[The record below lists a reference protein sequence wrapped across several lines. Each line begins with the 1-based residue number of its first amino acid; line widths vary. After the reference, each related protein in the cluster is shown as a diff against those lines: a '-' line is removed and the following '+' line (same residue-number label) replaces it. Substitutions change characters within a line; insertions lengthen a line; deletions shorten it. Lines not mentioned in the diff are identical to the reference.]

1 MNPFAHSVLVID
13 FMLKWVKSRLTEG
26 GKNVKQ
32 QDEWTKARK
41 IIIMMIDLILYIGSF
56 LLSFRLRYGA
66 EIPIKNLEAFQGSII
81 YVIIGFVLV
90 NILLGTYILY
100 NKSLGDFLFITII
113 GQFIMALYIMA
124 LTFAGRWL
132 AFPRSIILI
141 VFFVGAILLFMWRA
155 AVFKL
160 YQRLSGSK
168 RVMIVGMEKE
178 VFEAVDNFTNTRSIR
193 HVVTHVVLSDYYYNV
208 RENLDNIDVVYL
220 ASQIE
225 DAEKLRIYNLLME
238 KDKKFFLNTSF
249 ENLMMVRPNM
259 MNIEDESIIEV
270 SPFRIPSEDDIIK
283 RWLDIIFSLLLIVV
297 SSPIMLVAAIL
308 VKRSSE
314 GPILYRQIRVTKEGR
329 EFEILKFRSMG
340 ITAEQESGPVL
351 ATSNDMRVTP
361 VGKYLRALRIDE
373 LPQLFNVLKG
383 DMSIVGP
390 RPERPFFVSQF
401 EQQNPHYYLRH
412 NVRAGIT
419 GYAQVYGKYA
429 SDFNSKL
436 NFDLIYI
443 KQYSLILDMKIMLQT
458 IKILFDK
465 VSSQGLDEAERTILS
480 EEELLSRGITVIH

>member
-1 MNPFAHSVLVID
+1 M
-13 FMLKWVKSRLTEG
+13 
-26 GKNVKQ
+26 KQ

-419 GYAQVYGKYA
+419 GYAQVYGKYT

>member
-1 MNPFAHSVLVID
+1 M
-13 FMLKWVKSRLTEG
+13 
-26 GKNVKQ
+26 KQ
-32 QDEWTKARK
+32 QDDWTKVRK
-41 IIIMMIDLILYIGSF
+41 VAIMVIDMILYIASF
-56 LLSFRLRYGA
+56 LLSFRLRYGT
-66 EIPIKNLEAFQGSII
+66 EIPFKNMEAFQGSVF
-81 YVIIGFVLV
+81 YVVIGFLIV

-113 GQFIMALYIMA
+113 GQFIMSLYIMA

-132 AFPRSIILI
+132 AFPRSVILI
-141 VFFVGAILLFMWRA
+141 GFIISVVILFIWRA
-155 AVFKL
+155 IVFKF

-178 VFEAVDNFTNTRSIR
+178 VFAAVDNFTNTKSIR
-193 HVVTHVVLSDYYYNV
+193 HRVTHVVLSDYYENV
-208 RENLDNIDVVYL
+208 RENLENIDVVYL

-225 DAEKLRIYNLLME
+225 ESEKLRIYNLLME

-270 SPFRIPSEDDIIK
+270 SPFRIPSEDDMIK
-283 RWLDIIFSLLLIVV
+283 RLLDIIFSVALIIV
-297 SSPIMLVAAIL
+297 SSPIMAVAAIL

-314 GPILYRQIRVTKEGR
+314 GPILYRQTRITKEGR

-340 ITAEQESGPVL
+340 VTAEKESGPVL

-390 RPERPFFVSQF
+390 RPERPFFVDQF
-401 EQQNPHYYLRH
+401 EELNPHYYLRH

-465 VSSQGLDEAERTILS
+465 VSSQGLDEEEKTVHS
-480 EEELLSRGITVIH
+480 EEELISRGIIVIH

>member
-1 MNPFAHSVLVID
+1 M
-13 FMLKWVKSRLTEG
+13 
-26 GKNVKQ
+26 KQ

-308 VKRSSE
+308 VKRSS
-314 GPILYRQIRVTKEGR
+314 
-329 EFEILKFRSMG
+329 
-340 ITAEQESGPVL
+340 
-351 ATSNDMRVTP
+351 
-361 VGKYLRALRIDE
+361 
-373 LPQLFNVLKG
+373 
-383 DMSIVGP
+383 
-390 RPERPFFVSQF
+390 
-401 EQQNPHYYLRH
+401 
-412 NVRAGIT
+412 
-419 GYAQVYGKYA
+419 
-429 SDFNSKL
+429 
-436 NFDLIYI
+436 
-443 KQYSLILDMKIMLQT
+443 
-458 IKILFDK
+458 
-465 VSSQGLDEAERTILS
+465 
-480 EEELLSRGITVIH
+480 

>member
-1 MNPFAHSVLVID
+1 M
-13 FMLKWVKSRLTEG
+13 
-26 GKNVKQ
+26 KQ
-32 QDEWTKARK
+32 QDEWTRARK

>member
-1 MNPFAHSVLVID
+1 M
-13 FMLKWVKSRLTEG
+13 
-26 GKNVKQ
+26 KQ

-66 EIPIKNLEAFQGSII
+66 EIPIKNLEAFQGSVI

-297 SSPIMLVAAIL
+297 SSPIMLVAAIH
-308 VKRSSE
+308 VQVNYF
-314 GPILYRQIRVTKEGR
+314 YRI
-329 EFEILKFRSMG
+329 I
-340 ITAEQESGPVL
+340 
-351 ATSNDMRVTP
+351 
-361 VGKYLRALRIDE
+361 
-373 LPQLFNVLKG
+373 
-383 DMSIVGP
+383 
-390 RPERPFFVSQF
+390 
-401 EQQNPHYYLRH
+401 
-412 NVRAGIT
+412 
-419 GYAQVYGKYA
+419 
-429 SDFNSKL
+429 
-436 NFDLIYI
+436 
-443 KQYSLILDMKIMLQT
+443 
-458 IKILFDK
+458 
-465 VSSQGLDEAERTILS
+465 
-480 EEELLSRGITVIH
+480 

>member
-1 MNPFAHSVLVID
+1 MN
-13 FMLKWVKSRLTEG
+13 
-26 GKNVKQ
+26 Q

-41 IIIMMIDLILYIGSF
+41 VVIMIIDLLLFIGSL

-66 EIPIKNLEAFQGSII
+66 DIPFRNLESFKGSII
-81 YVIIGFVLV
+81 YVSIGFIIVS
-90 NILLGTYILY
+90 ILFGTYILY
-100 NKSLGDFLFITII
+100 NKSISDFLFITII
-113 GQFIMALYIMA
+113 GQVVVSLYIMA

-132 AFPRSIILI
+132 AFPRSVILI
-141 VFFVGAILLFMWRA
+141 NFLVGCVILFTFRA
-155 AVFKL
+155 VVFKM
-160 YQRLSGSK
+160 YQRFSGSK

-178 VFEAVDNFTNTRSIR
+178 VFEAVDNFSNTKSIR
-193 HVVTHVVLSDYYYNV
+193 HLVTHVVLSDYYENV
-208 RENLDNIDVVYL
+208 RENLEDIDVVYL

-225 DAEKLRIYNLLME
+225 ESEKLRIYDLLMRM
-238 KDKKFFLNTSF
+238 DKKFFLNTSF
-249 ENLMMVRPNM
+249 ENLIMVNPNM

-270 SPFRIPSEDDIIK
+270 SPFRISTEDGMIKRLIDII
-283 RWLDIIFSLLLIVV
+283 LSLLLIVV
-297 SSPIMLVAAIL
+297 ASPIMLVAAIL

-314 GPILYRQIRVTKEGR
+314 GPVLYRQTRITKDSK

-340 ITAEQESGPVL
+340 VTAETDSGPVL
-351 ATSNDMRVTP
+351 ATSNDVRVTP

-383 DMSIVGP
+383 EMSIVGP
-390 RPERPFFVSQF
+390 RPERPFFVDQF
-401 EQQNPHYYLRH
+401 ERQNDHYYLRH

-443 KQYSLILDMKIMLQT
+443 KKYSLILDLKIMLQT
-458 IKILFDK
+458 VKILFDK
-465 VSSQGLDEAERTILS
+465 VSSRGLDEAEQTIHS
-480 EEELLSRGITVIH
+480 EEELKARDIKVIH

>member
-1 MNPFAHSVLVID
+1 M
-13 FMLKWVKSRLTEG
+13 
-26 GKNVKQ
+26 KQ

-270 SPFRIPSEDDIIK
+270 SPFRIPSEEDIIK